1 MYILK
6 KTQDFKITLK
16 AARVNKN
23 LTQKQVSKILKISKH
38 TLLNWEN
45 GKIQPSY
52 IAIIA
57 LGHLYDIDI
66 NNFKL

>member
-57 LGHLYDIDI
+57 LGQLYDIDI

>member
-45 GKIQPSY
+45 GKIHPSY

-57 LGHLYDIDI
+57 LGQLYDIDI